1 MDNRITELNDLL
13 RHDFESYTDEEKV
26 IFSNMDLD
34 GLDTFYIDFDKLPN
48 SLQEKSKEATGAA
61 DLSDTDIMV
70 IHKDLGSTA
79 YWAVESRNLEEDPI
93 TALEEALNDED
104 KHYANI
110 NNLDDPEVSQEYKDL
125 LNKYIND
132 YVNKEW
138 SDYTKVPLG
147 SGKGY
152 LLIEGILE
160 G

>member
-13 RHDFESYTDEEKV
+13 RHDPESYNDEEKA

-48 SLQEKSKEATGAA
+48 SLQEKSKEATGVT

-79 YWAVESRNLEEDPI
+79 FWSIESRNLEEDPI

-104 KHYANI
+104 KYYANI
-110 NNLDDPEVSQEYKDL
+110 KNLDDPEVSQEYKDL
-125 LNKYIND
+125 LNRYIDD
-132 YVNKEW
+132 YVEGEW
-138 SDYTKVPLG
+138 SDYTKVPFDN
-147 SGKGY
+147 GKGY
-152 LLIEGILE
+152 LLIEGDFE

>member
-1 MDNRITELNDLL
+1 MYNRIAFLNDFL
-13 RHDFESYTDEEKV
+13 RYDFESYNDEEKV

-34 GLDTFYIDFDKLPN
+34 GLDTFYIDFNKLPN
-48 SLQEKSKEATGAA
+48 SLQEKSKEATGVS

-70 IHKDLGSTA
+70 IHRDLGSTA

-93 TALEEALNDED
+93 TALEEALNYED
-104 KHYANI
+104 KCYANLK
-110 NNLDDPEVSQEYKDL
+110 NLDDPEVSQEYKDL

-138 SDYTKVPLG
+138 SDYVKVPLD

-152 LLIEGILE
+152 LLIEGDFE
-160 G
+160 N